1 MYSENI
7 RNVSMFKGR
16 DIVVTAGC
24 IVHVPCK
31 LNIESL
37 SKTQSKGF
45 LTRGS
50 ETDRRYYYDEGGC

>member
-7 RNVSMFKGR
+7 RNVSIFKGR

-45 LTRGS
+45 LTR
-50 ETDRRYYYDEGGC
+50 